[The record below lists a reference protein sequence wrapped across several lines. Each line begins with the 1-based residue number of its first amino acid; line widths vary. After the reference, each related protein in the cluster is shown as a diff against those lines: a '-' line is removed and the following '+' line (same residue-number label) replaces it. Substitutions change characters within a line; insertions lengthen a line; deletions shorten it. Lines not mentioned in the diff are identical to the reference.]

1 MQQPIWQV
9 CMDKLRRY
17 IFSHL
22 NVLFFSIFIPL
33 FTIASVIFMIKLAT
47 YTSIIQLNI
56 GEMGKLYLFVL
67 PELLFYTL
75 PIAFV
80 VAGALTLYRLSND
93 NEMVVVFSLG
103 ISPSFLVRI
112 LALPAFLLTL
122 VLFVDYVVITPYVNS
137 MSKNFLAHK
146 KAEAKFNLSASE
158 FGHNFGDWMLF
169 INKSDNASRSY
180 GDVVLFNKDLKEEV
194 LLVAHTA
201 ELLNAHGNL
210 QLQLNDGEGYS
221 YHDETFKRMNYKHLI
236 INDVI
241 KSDSTLYT
249 DTLTYWTM
257 SPSDQ
262 EFRTRLLITNAL
274 LSLLPILSLFL
285 IVALGVVHARHQ
297 KRWIYLWLFI
307 SIVIFYSCAIITQR
321 WLGFHA
327 IWAVALGW
335 LFATYFIY
343 RRLVGNRF

>member
-1 MQQPIWQV
+1 MV
-9 CMDKLRRY
+9 KLRRY

-47 YTSIIQLNI
+47 YTAIIQLNI
-56 GEMGKLYLFVL
+56 DEMGKLYLFVL

-80 VAGALTLYRLSND
+80 VASVLTLYRLSND

-103 ISPSFLVRI
+103 ISPVFLVRI
-112 LALPAFLLTL
+112 LALPAFLLTIL
-122 VLFVDYVVITPYVNS
+122 LFVDYLIVTPYVNS
-137 MSKNFLAHK
+137 ISKNFLSQK
-146 KAEAKFNLSASE
+146 KAEAKFNLTASE

-169 INKSDNASRSY
+169 INKSDNNTRSY

-210 QLQLNDGEGYS
+210 QLRLSDGEGYS
-221 YHDETFKRMNYKHLI
+221 YQDQGFKWMNYKHLL
-236 INDVI
+236 INDII
-241 KSDSTLYT
+241 KGEATYYKNTLQ
-249 DTLTYWTM
+249 YWTA
-257 SPSDQ
+257 SPEKQ
-262 EFRTRLLITNAL
+262 EFYTRLLITNAL
-274 LSLLPILSLFL
+274 LSLLPVLSLFL
-285 IVALGVVHARHQ
+285 IVGLGVVHARHQ
-297 KRWIYLWLFI
+297 KRLIYLWLFVAI
-307 SIVIFYSCAIITQR
+307 IIFYSLAIIIQQ

-327 IWAVALGW
+327 IWAVSVLW
-335 LFATYFIY
+335 LVATYFIY
-343 RRLVGNRF
+343 KRLVGNRF